1 MASAL
6 YVMYEQQHQDQNF
19 VSRDF
24 SFDMRKTAKISNAYP
39 SDFASDSAIEIT
51 GDSEGYRGQRKTRPY
66 GKSSTF
72 GFGASGRIEHEKLGC
87 YGGGYGGFSRN
98 DVDATASE
106 DSCTPKR
113 KSISLMDRND
123 GFNVPIQ
130 VYAVS
135 VMSGSERRE
144 LGKRL
149 KAELEQVRSMH
160 RKIES
165 RVINAV
171 AVSSSSDLPSFSSGQ
186 KNSRFENGRVSGSNN
201 VKSLSVQIPVPGT
214 LNSKDNSKDKR
225 TPKANQLYVSSE
237 FVSGKNKAS
246 QTDKPKSKGGLVGV
260 KRGIMGRFESRDE
273 KKPREDISTQ
283 QIKPD
288 AMTMKQCGTLLRKLM
303 VHKFGWVF
311 NTPVDI
317 VKLNIPDYFK
327 VIKNPMDLGTIKRKL
342 ETDVYL
348 NPREFAADVRLTFA
362 NAMTYNPPGN
372 DVHIMAVQLNKIF
385 EEKWRPIGSKLPE
398 VDPNGRLS
406 KAVQRVAA
414 KQQQQQQQC
423 QKKVAEK
430 PKQNNQ
436 LKPASMSVDLNEKS
450 VLRNGVMS
458 VEEKQKLSRDLESL
472 SGDMPEQICN
482 FFRKYSSGLS
492 QNDYEIEV
500 DIDEFDNETLFELR
514 KTVNDCL
521 NERNQSAAKNQ
532 LKVEPREAEAEPAN
546 GSRPGDNSSPLC
558 SRKGGDPGDEDVDI
572 GENDLPASNFPPVE
586 IEKDAAGRSSKC
598 SSSSSSSSDSGSSTT
613 DSDSASSSGSESDA
627 DNAASPDAGH
637 KEQMCS
643 VSVYHQRTSP
653 SLETNGAKRAVSELD
668 EENANSKP
676 TPANV
681 ADPCQEGESAPS
693 ERQVSPDK
701 RYRAALLR
709 NRFADTILKAQE
721 KTFNQ
726 GDRGD
731 PEKLRREREELER
744 RQREEKARL
753 QEEAKAAEFARK
765 QAEAEA
771 AAEAKRKLEIERE
784 AARLELQQMEKTV
797 ELDENTQLLKD
808 LEMLRS
814 SQPDHIPSSVD
825 ETCSVQSQDGLA
837 PFALQG
843 RNCLEQFGLFMRN
856 EDEEEE
862 EATAGGIATGNAGG
876 IAAGNGDAEEGEID

>member
-39 SDFASDSAIEIT
+39 SDFASDAAIEIT
-51 GDSEGYRGQRKTRPY
+51 GDSEAYRGQRKTRPY

-72 GFGASGRIEHEKLGC
+72 GFGASGRIEHEKPGC

-135 VMSGSERRE
+135 VMSRSERRE

-186 KNSRFENGRVSGSNN
+186 KNSRFENGRISGSNN
-201 VKSLSVQIPVPGT
+201 VKSRSVQIPVPGT

-288 AMTMKQCGTLLRKLM
+288 AMIMKQCGTLLRKLM

-342 ETDVYL
+342 ETDVYS

-385 EEKWRPIGSKLPE
+385 EEKWRAIGSKLPE

-406 KAVQRVAA
+406 KAVQPVAA
-414 KQQQQQQQC
+414 KQQQQQQC

-430 PKQNNQ
+430 PKQKNQ

-458 VEEKQKLSRDLESL
+458 IEEKQKLSRDLESL

-482 FFRKYSSGLS
+482 FFRKYNSGLS

-514 KTVNDCL
+514 KIVNDCL

-532 LKVEPREAEAEPAN
+532 LKVEPREAEAERAN
-546 GSRPGDNSSPLC
+546 GSRPGNNSSPLY

-572 GENDLPASNFPPVE
+572 GENDLPASDFPPVE

-825 ETCSVQSQDGLA
+825 ETCSVHSQDGLV

-862 EATAGGIATGNAGG
+862 EATAGGIA
-876 IAAGNGDAEEGEID
+876 AGNGDAEEGEID

>member
-6 YVMYEQQHQDQNF
+6 YLTYEQQHQDQNF
-19 VSRDF
+19 VSRDY
-24 SFDMRKTAKISNAYP
+24 SFDMRKTAKVSNVYP
-39 SDFASDSAIEIT
+39 SDFASDYALEIT
-51 GDSEGYRGQRKTRPY
+51 GDSEVYRGQRKTRPF
-66 GKSSTF
+66 GKSSSF
-72 GFGASGRIEHEKLGC
+72 GFGASGRIEHEKSGS

-98 DVDATASE
+98 DVEATASE

-123 GFNVPIQ
+123 GFNVPVQ

-135 VMSGSERRE
+135 VMSRSERRE
-144 LGKRL
+144 LEKRL

-171 AVSSSSDLPSFSSGQ
+171 AVSSSSDLPSFSSG
-186 KNSRFENGRVSGSNN
+186 KNNSRFENGRVCGSNH
-201 VKSLSVQIPVPGT
+201 VKPLSVQIPVPGT
-214 LNSKDNSKDKR
+214 LNSKDNSKDKW

-246 QTDKPKSKGGLVGV
+246 QAEKPKSKGALVGV

-273 KKPREDISTQ
+273 KKPREDLPIQ

-288 AMTMKQCGTLLRKLM
+288 VTIMKQSGTLLRKLM
-303 VHKFGWVF
+303 LHKFGWVF

-327 VIKNPMDLGTIKRKL
+327 VIKKPMDLGTIKRKL
-342 ETDVYL
+342 ETDVYSD
-348 NPREFAADVRLTFA
+348 PREFAADVRLTFA
-362 NAMTYNPPGN
+362 NAMKYNPPGN
-372 DVHIMAVQLNKIF
+372 DVHIMADQLNKIF
-385 EEKWRPIGSKLPE
+385 EDKWRAIGSKLPQ
-398 VDPNGRLS
+398 VDPSGCLTKS
-406 KAVQRVAA
+406 VQPIAA
-414 KQQQQQQQC
+414 KQQQQQQY
-423 QKKVAEK
+423 KSKVAEK

-436 LKPASMSVDLNEKS
+436 LKPASMSVELTQKS
-450 VLRNGVMS
+450 VHCKRPMS
-458 VEEKQKLSRDLESL
+458 IEEKQKLSRDLESL
-472 SGDMPEQICN
+472 PGDMSQQIID
-482 FFRKYSSGLS
+482 FLRKHISGLS
-492 QNDYEIEV
+492 QNEYEIEL
-500 DIDEFDNETLFELR
+500 DIDALDNETLFELR
-514 KTVNDCL
+514 KIVHDCL
-521 NERNQSAAKNQ
+521 NERNQSAVKNQ

-546 GSRPGDNSSPLC
+546 ASLPGNNSSPLYT
-558 SRKGGDPGDEDVDI
+558 RKVGDPGDEDVDI
-572 GENDLPASNFPPVE
+572 GENDLPASNFPPIE

-598 SSSSSSSSDSGSSTT
+598 SSSSSSSSDSGSSTS

-627 DNAASPDAGH
+627 DKAPSIDADH

-643 VSVYHQRTSP
+643 VAVYHQRTSP

-701 RYRAALLR
+701 LYRAALLR
-709 NRFADTILKAQE
+709 NRFVDTILKAQE
-721 KTFNQ
+721 KTLSQ

-753 QEEAKAAEFARK
+753 QAEAKAAEFARM

-784 AARLELQQMEKTV
+784 AARLALQQMEKTV
-797 ELDENTQLLKD
+797 EIDENTQVLKD

-814 SQPDHIPSSVD
+814 SQPDHIPSSGD
-825 ETCSVQSQDGLA
+825 ETSPVHSQDGLA
-837 PFALQG
+837 PFPLQG
-843 RNCLEQFGLFMRN
+843 RNPLEQLGLFMKM

-862 EATAGGIATGNAGG
+862 EATADG
-876 IAAGNGDAEEGEID
+876 IAAGNGGAEEGSKVL

>member
-39 SDFASDSAIEIT
+39 SDFASDAAIEIT

-72 GFGASGRIEHEKLGC
+72 GFGASGRIEHEKPGC
-87 YGGGYGGFSRN
+87 YGGFSRN

-135 VMSGSERRE
+135 VMSRSERRE

-186 KNSRFENGRVSGSNN
+186 KNSRFENGRISGSNN
-201 VKSLSVQIPVPGT
+201 VKSRSVQIPVPGT

-288 AMTMKQCGTLLRKLM
+288 AMIMKQCGTLLRKLM

-342 ETDVYL
+342 ETDVYS

-385 EEKWRPIGSKLPE
+385 EEKWRAIGSKLPE
-398 VDPNGRLS
+398 VHPNGRLS
-406 KAVQRVAA
+406 KAVQPVAA
-414 KQQQQQQQC
+414 KQQQQQQC

-430 PKQNNQ
+430 PKQKNQ

-458 VEEKQKLSRDLESL
+458 IEEKQKLSRDLESL

-482 FFRKYSSGLS
+482 FFRKYNSGLS

-514 KTVNDCL
+514 KIVNDCL

-532 LKVEPREAEAEPAN
+532 LKVEPREAEAERAN
-546 GSRPGDNSSPLC
+546 GSRPGNNSSPLY

-572 GENDLPASNFPPVE
+572 GENDLPASDFPPVE

-825 ETCSVQSQDGLA
+825 ETCSVHSQDGLV

-862 EATAGGIATGNAGG
+862 EATAGGIAAGNAGG